1 MPFSKTLILMVFDN
15 RLDEPNRGSHA
26 IANVKRFLAGTEW
39 KMDFH
44 SLCKDPMEAPHH
56 DVRHGYGSVLRWIPC
71 FRSLGKQHSL
81 TTAKPSR
88 QASSQQ
94 P

>member
-1 MPFSKTLILMVFDN
+1 MVFDN

-26 IANVKRFLAGTEW
+26 IANAKRFLAGTEW

-71 FRSLGKQHSL
+71 FHSLGKQHSL